1 MFITNAWAAEEGAHQ
16 ADIKLGAD
24 ANSIGVTHS
33 ETGTPQGG
41 DHGGAF
47 PPFDTSTFA
56 SQLLWLAI
64 TFGLFFIIVSR
75 VIVPRVSDILEVRRD
90 RISRDLDE
98 ANRMKEESDAAIAAY
113 EQELAQAR
121 NSAQNIGNTARD
133 AAKTEAE
140 AKRAAADSELNKK
153 LVESEN
159 KIAAIRTKAMGEVG
173 TIAKDTVSE
182 IVKELVGSSVTSAE
196 VSKAITLVSK

>member
-1 MFITNAWAAEEGAHQ
+1 MFITNAWATEEGAVQ
-16 ADIKLGAD
+16 SGTD
-24 ANSIGVTHS
+24 ANSHGVTHS

-47 PPFDTSTFA
+47 PPFDTNSFA

-75 VIVPRVSDILEVRRD
+75 VIVPRVSGILEVRRD

-113 EQELAQAR
+113 EQELAEAR
-121 NSAQNIGNTARD
+121 NKAQNIGNTARD
-133 AAKTEAE
+133 VAKTEAE

-153 LVESEN
+153 LVESES

-182 IVKELVGSSVTSAE
+182 IVKELVGSSVTTAE
-196 VSKAITLVSK
+196 VSKAITSASK

>member
-1 MFITNAWAAEEGAHQ
+1 MFITNAWATEEGAVQ
-16 ADIKLGAD
+16 SGTD
-24 ANSIGVTHS
+24 ANSNGVTHS

-47 PPFDTSTFA
+47 PPFDTNSFA

-75 VIVPRVSDILEVRRD
+75 VIVPRVSGILEVRRD

-113 EQELAQAR
+113 EQELAEAR
-121 NSAQNIGNTARD
+121 NKAQSIGNTARD
-133 AAKTEAE
+133 TAKTEAE

-153 LVESEN
+153 LAESES

-182 IVKELVGSSVTSAE
+182 IVKELVGSSVTTADVSNAIKSA
-196 VSKAITLVSK
+196 SK

>member
-1 MFITNAWAAEEGAHQ
+1 MFITNAWATEEGAVQ
-16 ADIKLGAD
+16 FGTD
-24 ANSIGVTHS
+24 ANSNGVTHS

-47 PPFDTSTFA
+47 PPFDTNSFA

-75 VIVPRVSDILEVRRD
+75 VIVPRVSGILEVRRD

-113 EQELAQAR
+113 EQELAEAR
-121 NSAQNIGNTARD
+121 NKAQSIGNTARD
-133 AAKTEAE
+133 TAKTEAE

-153 LVESEN
+153 LAESES

-182 IVKELVGSSVTSAE
+182 IVKELVGSSVTTADVSNAIKSA
-196 VSKAITLVSK
+196 SK

>member
-16 ADIKLGAD
+16 SDTQIGTD
-24 ANSIGVTHS
+24 TNPNGVTHS

-47 PPFDTSTFA
+47 PPFDTTTFA

-113 EQELAQAR
+113 EQELAEAR
-121 NSAQNIGNTARD
+121 NSAQNIGNSARES
-133 AAKTEAE
+133 AKTEAE
-140 AKRAAADSELNKK
+140 AKRAVADSELGKK
-153 LVESEN
+153 LVAAEN
-159 KIAAIRTKAMGEVG
+159 KIAAMRTKAMGEVG
-173 TIAKDTVSE
+173 TIASDTVSE

-196 VSKAITLVSK
+196 VSKAITAASK